1 MDWFVLAGI
10 VGFCLSIAVIVRF
23 FQGVSRLREISDKLD
38 RLVPPPHPEVAH
50 PEVPNP
56 EVANPE
62 VPDPAAGLQAM
73 PGPATTRPGWYPDPE
88 NDELERRW
96 TGSSWALDEPRPAK
110 RQRTE

>member
-38 RLVPPPHPEVAH
+38 RLVPPPHPEVRD
-50 PEVPNP
+50 
-56 EVANPE
+56 PE